1 MTLLHIGFDDTDSPS
16 GGCTTYLCARLVES
30 LSSLKLNFI
39 DYPLLVRLNPN
50 VPFRTRGNAAL
61 CLRIKVDDDL
71 EKTVKQIV
79 LKEIEKGADL
89 SFRNTNPGVAF
100 YEGKTVPDLLKKF
113 SKKVIQD
120 IVIVNEALKIA
131 ETVGAEIWTF
141 KNARGVIGALAA
153 IGTLLENDHTYE
165 LITYRTPE
173 NYGKPRKLDFNSVR
187 NMDSTTSPNTFCN
200 LDDERILITPHGPD
214 PILYGVRGNTAEIV
228 YAAKNMVNSLE
239 PIERWV
245 IFRTNQGTDMHLRFV
260 PSISQV
266 RPYLSV
272 ILNGEV
278 SSAPKTIAGGHV
290 IIQIKDHT
298 GKIDC
303 AAYEPTGGFREVV
316 KNLIPEDRV
325 RVYGSVRPASSLHP
339 ITINLEKIE
348 ILKLAPLV
356 VKFNPKCPKCGKRMK
371 SAGKNKGFKCKKC
384 GLKLKEIEKSTSE
397 VSRNI
402 IEKLYLPPP
411 RAHRHL
417 TRPIERINIVTKK
430 SETMF
435 TPWHYP

>member
-30 LSSLKLNFI
+30 LSFLKLNFI

-131 ETVGAEIWTF
+131 ETVGAEIRTF

-173 NYGKPRKLDFNSVR
+173 HYGKPRKLDAKSVR

-200 LDDERILITPHGPD
+200 LDDERILIMPHGPD

-245 IFRTNQGTDMHLRFV
+245 IFRTNQGTDMHLRFI

-316 KNLIPEDRV
+316 KNLIPGDRV
-325 RVYGSVRPASSLHP
+325 RVYGGVRPASSLHP
-339 ITINLEKIE
+339 ITINLEKLE

-384 GLKLKEIEKSTSE
+384 GLKLKEIEKSTLE

-435 TPWHYP
+435 TPWHCP